1 MTFSDS
7 EIVPDWPHLDE
18 LKQRLDVESS
28 DWDGSSDDS
37 RLTRDLGTAI
47 AYVKS
52 NVGDW
57 DELTGQVDEG
67 LAMAALTAAIKFATL
82 KTQEAAISAIRNDPA
97 FQAGLRGHRK
107 RFSIA

>member
-7 EIVPDWPHLDE
+7 DLVPDWPHLDE

-37 RLTRDLGTAI
+37 RLTRDLVTAI
-47 AYVKS
+47 DYVKGY
-52 NVGDW
+52 VGDW
-57 DELTGQVDEG
+57 DELTDLPDEA

-82 KTQEAAISAIRNDPA
+82 KTQEAAVDAIRKDPV
-97 FQAGLRGHRK
+97 FQAGLRGHRR
-107 RFSIA
+107 RFAIA